1 MEKNFNNFF
10 GDSSLTIEERIRYL
24 LGEMTLKEKFS
35 FFSTRHPALERLGIP
50 AFSFGGEAAH
60 GVEARNDQGSGGKA
74 EVMRLWRVPWQEDL
88 PAGY

>member
-35 FFSTRHPALERLGIP
+35 FFPPGIRLLNGWGFRHFPLAGRLLMGWKPETIR
-50 AFSFGGEAAH
+50 EAA
-60 GVEARNDQGSGGKA
+60 GRP
-74 EVMRLWRVPWQEDL
+74 R
-88 PAGY
+88 